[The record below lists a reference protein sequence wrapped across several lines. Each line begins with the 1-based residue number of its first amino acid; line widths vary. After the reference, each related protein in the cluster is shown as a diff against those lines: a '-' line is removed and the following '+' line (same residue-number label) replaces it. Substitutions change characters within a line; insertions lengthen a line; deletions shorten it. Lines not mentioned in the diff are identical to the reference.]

1 MKSRTHRKYCL
12 FSLPVLCS
20 LLIRFCSFS
29 QSCDT
34 WVALGNSTKDGSV
47 IMGKNSD
54 RPSVEAQPL
63 VYHPRQ
69 NHGMGNKVMCTH
81 IEIPQVEETFA
92 HIGSKIWWTFGY
104 EHGLN
109 EWGVTIGN
117 EAEGSKVP
125 SQNNRPAGD
134 GPGSIGIGKRKN
146 CI

>member
-1 MKSRTHRKYCL
+1 MKSINHKRSVI
-12 FSLPVLCS
+12 FSLPILLS
-20 LLIRFCSFS
+20 LISSFCSYS

-69 NHGMGNKVMCTH
+69 NHKMSEKVMCTH
-81 IEIPQVEETFA
+81 IEIPQVQETYA

-104 EHGLN
+104 EQFKMKTLTCQWHLLILLILGA
-109 EWGVTIGN
+109 I
-117 EAEGSKVP
+117 
-125 SQNNRPAGD
+125 
-134 GPGSIGIGKRKN
+134 
-146 CI
+146 